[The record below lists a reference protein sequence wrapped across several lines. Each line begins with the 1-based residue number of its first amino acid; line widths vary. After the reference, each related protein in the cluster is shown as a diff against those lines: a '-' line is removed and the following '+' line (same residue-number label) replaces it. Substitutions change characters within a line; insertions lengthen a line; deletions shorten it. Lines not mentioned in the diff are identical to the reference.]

1 MISVVIPTHDDEA
14 VLGRAL
20 GPLVSAAVTGLV
32 REVILA
38 DGGSVDA
45 TLDIGEDAGCR
56 IVAGEGSNEARARVA
71 AEGAHSDW
79 LMILPPEVQLLPG
92 WEGVVRGFVERQ
104 STASASLPPLD
115 PDAGWLKRLMKRLL
129 KRSCQPVIVVRK
141 TAYLGGEH
149 PPVRRMSGCAVVI
162 GRVE

>member
-20 GPLVSAAVTGLV
+20 VPLVAAAVSGLV

-56 IVAGEGSNEARARVA
+56 IVAGEGSNEDRARAA
-71 AEGAHSDW
+71 AEGASCDW

-115 PDAGWLKRLMKRLL
+115 PDAGWMKRLL
-129 KRSCQPVIVVRK
+129 KRSCQPVMVVRK
-141 TAYLGGEH
+141 SAYLNSEH
-149 PPVRRMSGCAVVI
+149 PPVRRMAGCAVVI
-162 GRVE
+162 GREE